1 MTTTMTPI
9 TLVIKMMVTFAMM
22 AMVITTAMMKMK
34 ATADD
39 ALKLLQMLFSFDST
53 LASILNDL

>member
-39 ALKLLQMLFSFDST
+39 AL
-53 LASILNDL
+53 